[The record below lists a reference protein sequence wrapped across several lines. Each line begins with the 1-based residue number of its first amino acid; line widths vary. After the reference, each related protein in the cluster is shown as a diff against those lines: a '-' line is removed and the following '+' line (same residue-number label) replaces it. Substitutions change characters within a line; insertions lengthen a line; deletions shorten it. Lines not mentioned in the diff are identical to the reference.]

1 MPLQLDHRKI
11 AGDVEASVD
20 LKSTPP
26 SRRGRHNVG
35 AGLDLGGWPFSVGEQ
50 P

>member
-20 LKSTPP
+20 LGSSLL
-26 SRRGRHNVG
+26 SRRGSHKVG
-35 AGLDLGGWPFSVGEQ
+35 AGLDLFRVGEQ